1 VNTKRGSRVP
11 ADLATARSVPGRRR
25 LGCSQDVRS
34 LRPRR
39 GISARRLGLAV
50 LITAASACGSHST
63 TVSATATATAT
74 ASSGGLTV
82 TLTVTPARKGTDL
95 TAEFKL
101 SAHERDAPGALT
113 YRLAYGDATTDQN
126 TTPTICRS
134 SPRFP
139 AQETWHLTHRYAAA
153 GTYVSSVTVS
163 ANCTSDRAT
172 ATATL
177 TLR

>member
-1 VNTKRGSRVP
+1 
-11 ADLATARSVPGRRR
+11 
-25 LGCSQDVRS
+25 
-34 LRPRR
+34 
-39 GISARRLGLAV
+39 LAV
-50 LITAASACGSHST
+50 LITVASACGSHST
-63 TVSATATATAT
+63 SVSATSTAT

-82 TLTVTPARKGTDL
+82 TLTVTPARNGTNL

-101 SAHERDAPGALT
+101 SAQERDAPGALS

-126 TTPTICRS
+126 TTPTICRTN
-134 SPRFP
+134 PRFP